1 MGCSAHTHFP
11 DQTEVRSDMPSIS
24 AIMQDN
30 HRHCDELYATVE
42 EAVANG
48 DWDGAERSWQAF
60 SAEFHAHVD
69 QREEGQLFPA
79 LEAANG
85 PAGPVAV
92 MRSEHEQMRA
102 LVNQLQQ
109 SLTVRDREEFLGLGE
124 TLMLLTQQ
132 HNMKEENIL
141 YPIMD
146 QLIGEQA
153 GEL

>member
-1 MGCSAHTHFP
+1 M
-11 DQTEVRSDMPSIS
+11 SIS
-24 AIMQDN
+24 SFMQDN
-30 HRHCDELYATVE
+30 HRHCDELYATAE
-42 EAVANG
+42 GAVVDQ
-48 DWDGAERSWQAF
+48 DWPRADRDWLAF
-60 SAEFHAHVD
+60 TGEFDAHVT

-85 PAGPVAV
+85 PAGPIAV

-102 LVNQLQQ
+102 LLAQMNEALAARQQ
-109 SLTVRDREEFLGLGE
+109 DQFLGLGE

-146 QLIGEQA
+146 QCIADQA
-153 GEL
+153 DLLQQ